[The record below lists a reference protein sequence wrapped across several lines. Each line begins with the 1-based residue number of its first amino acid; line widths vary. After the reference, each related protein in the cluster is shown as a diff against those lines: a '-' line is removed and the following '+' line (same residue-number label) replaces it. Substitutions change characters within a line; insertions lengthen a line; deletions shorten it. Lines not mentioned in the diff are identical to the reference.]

1 MLVSLDPDMKISDV
15 KVLDMNETPG
25 LGDQVLD
32 KSFLDQFKGKTLSQ
46 VVLVKGETKENIQA
60 ISGATYSSRGVTNG
74 VKDAVQTLVDNQSC
88 RCTGGDEMSNDV
100 SLGKLFKNG
109 IFGENPVFRLAL
121 SLCPAVAVTSGVKNG
136 FLMGVAV
143 LFVMTM
149 TNVTVSLLRNFIN
162 PKIRIPSYVFIT
174 ATWVTVIDQVMSAYQ
189 RAVYKE
195 MGLYIMLIV
204 AFAIIL
210 SRAEM
215 FASKNKLLPSFVDG
229 VGMGVG
235 FLLALVMLG
244 IFREFLGKGSL
255 WNVHILPVKP
265 LLIMIM
271 PTGGFFAMGLMM
283 GWLNWIDRKFFGGAG
298 GGGGGH
304 H

>member
-1 MLVSLDPDMKISDV
+1 MSD
-15 KVLDMNETPG
+15 KVN
-25 LGDQVLD
+25 LGAL
-32 KSFLDQFKGKTLSQ
+32 L
-46 VVLVKGETKENIQA
+46 
-60 ISGATYSSRGVTNG
+60 
-74 VKDAVQTLVDNQSC
+74 
-88 RCTGGDEMSNDV
+88 
-100 SLGKLFKNG
+100 KNG

-121 SLCPAVAVTSGVKNG
+121 SLCPAVAITSGVKNG

-143 LFVMTM
+143 MFVMTM

-162 PKIRIPSYVFIT
+162 PRVRIPSYVFIT

-189 RAVYKE
+189 RVVYKE

-229 VGMGVG
+229 VGMGLG
-235 FLLALVMLG
+235 FLFALMLLG
-244 IFREFLGKGSL
+244 VFREMLGKGSL
-255 WNVHILPVKP
+255 WGFQLLPVKP

-298 GGGGGH
+298 ASGGGH
-304 H
+304 

>member
-1 MLVSLDPDMKISDV
+1 VSNNVSL
-15 KVLDMNETPG
+15 
-25 LGDQVLD
+25 
-32 KSFLDQFKGKTLSQ
+32 
-46 VVLVKGETKENIQA
+46 
-60 ISGATYSSRGVTNG
+60 VT
-74 VKDAVQTLVDNQSC
+74 
-88 RCTGGDEMSNDV
+88 
-100 SLGKLFKNG
+100 LFKNG

-149 TNVTVSLLRNFIN
+149 TNVTVSLLRNFIH
-162 PKIRIPSYVFIT
+162 PRVRIPSYVFIT
-174 ATWVTVIDQVMSAYQ
+174 ATWVTVTDQVMSAYQ

-229 VGMGVG
+229 VGMGMG
-235 FLLALVMLG
+235 FLIALVMLG
-244 IFREFLGKGSL
+244 VFREFLGKGSL
-255 WNVHILPVKP
+255 WGHQFLMEDGKAVKP
-265 LLIMIM
+265 ILIMIM
-271 PTGGFFAMGLMM
+271 PTGGFFAVGLMM
-283 GWLNWIDRKFFGGAG
+283 GWLNWIDRKFFGGTGASS
-298 GGGGGH
+298 GGH
-304 H
+304 

>member
-1 MLVSLDPDMKISDV
+1 
-15 KVLDMNETPG
+15 
-25 LGDQVLD
+25 
-32 KSFLDQFKGKTLSQ
+32 
-46 VVLVKGETKENIQA
+46 
-60 ISGATYSSRGVTNG
+60 
-74 VKDAVQTLVDNQSC
+74 
-88 RCTGGDEMSNDV
+88 MSNNV
-100 SLGKLFKNG
+100 SYWSLFKNG

-143 LFVMTM
+143 MFVMTM
-149 TNVTVSLLRNFIN
+149 TNVTVSLLRNFIS
-162 PKIRIPSYVFIT
+162 PKVRIPSYVFIT
-174 ATWVTVIDQVMSAYQ
+174 ATWVTVIDQYMAAHE

-215 FASKNKLLPSFVDG
+215 FASKNKVIPSFVDG
-229 VGMGVG
+229 MGMGLG
-235 FLLALVMLG
+235 FLLALVLLG
-244 IFREFLGKGSL
+244 VFREFLGKGSL
-255 WNVHILPVKP
+255 WGVHLLPTKP

-283 GWLNWIDRKFFGGAG
+283 GWLNWMDRKFFGGSGASS
-298 GGGGGH
+298 GGH
-304 H
+304 

>member
-1 MLVSLDPDMKISDV
+1 
-15 KVLDMNETPG
+15 
-25 LGDQVLD
+25 
-32 KSFLDQFKGKTLSQ
+32 
-46 VVLVKGETKENIQA
+46 
-60 ISGATYSSRGVTNG
+60 
-74 VKDAVQTLVDNQSC
+74 
-88 RCTGGDEMSNDV
+88 MSTTVNYWT
-100 SLGKLFKNG
+100 LFKNG

-143 LFVMTM
+143 MFVMTM
-149 TNVTVSLLRNFIN
+149 TNVTVSLLRNFIS
-162 PKIRIPSYVFIT
+162 PKVRIPSYVFIT
-174 ATWVTVIDQVMSAYQ
+174 ATWVTVIDQYMAAHE

-215 FASKNKLLPSFVDG
+215 FASKNKVLPSFID
-229 VGMGVG
+229 GMGMGLG
-235 FLLALVMLG
+235 FLLALVLLG
-244 IFREFLGKGSL
+244 VFREFLGKGSL
-255 WNVHILPVKP
+255 WGVHILPTKP

-283 GWLNWIDRKFFGGAG
+283 GWLNWMDRKFFGGTGASS
-298 GGGGGH
+298 GGH
-304 H
+304 

>member
-1 MLVSLDPDMKISDV
+1 M
-15 KVLDMNETPG
+15 TT
-25 LGDQVLD
+25 D
-32 KSFLDQFKGKTLSQ
+32 KLNYGS
-46 VVLVKGETKENIQA
+46 I
-60 ISGATYSSRGVTNG
+60 I
-74 VKDAVQTLVDNQSC
+74 
-88 RCTGGDEMSNDV
+88 
-100 SLGKLFKNG
+100 KNG

-149 TNVTVSLLRNFIN
+149 VNATVSLLRNFIN
-162 PKIRIPSYVFIT
+162 PKVRIPSYMFII
-174 ATWVTVIDQVMSAYQ
+174 ATWVTVTDLVMAAFA
-189 RAVYKE
+189 RDVYKQ

-204 AFAIIL
+204 AFAIVL

-215 FASKNKLLPSFVDG
+215 FASRNKLLPSIVDG
-229 VGMGVG
+229 AAMGFG
-235 FLLALVMLG
+235 FLVALVLLG

-255 WNVHILPVKP
+255 WGYKLIDAKP

-283 GWLNWIDRKFFGGAG
+283 GWLNWIDRKYFGGTG

-304 H
+304 

>member
-1 MLVSLDPDMKISDV
+1 
-15 KVLDMNETPG
+15 
-25 LGDQVLD
+25 
-32 KSFLDQFKGKTLSQ
+32 
-46 VVLVKGETKENIQA
+46 
-60 ISGATYSSRGVTNG
+60 
-74 VKDAVQTLVDNQSC
+74 
-88 RCTGGDEMSNDV
+88 MSNTV
-100 SLGKLFKNG
+100 STWTLFKNG

-149 TNVTVSLLRNFIN
+149 TNVTVSLLRNFIS
-162 PKIRIPSYVFIT
+162 PKVRLPSYVFIT
-174 ATWVTVIDQVMSAYQ
+174 ATWVTVIDQVMAAYQ

-215 FASKNKLLPSFVDG
+215 FASKNTLWPSFVDG
-229 VGMGVG
+229 VGMGLC
-235 FLLALVMLG
+235 FLFALVLLG
-244 IFREFLGKGSL
+244 VFREFLGKGSL
-255 WNVHILPVKP
+255 WGFTILPTKP

-283 GWLNWIDRKFFGGAG
+283 GWLNWMDRKFFGGTG
-298 GGGGGH
+298 TSSGGH
-304 H
+304 

>member
-1 MLVSLDPDMKISDV
+1 
-15 KVLDMNETPG
+15 
-25 LGDQVLD
+25 
-32 KSFLDQFKGKTLSQ
+32 
-46 VVLVKGETKENIQA
+46 
-60 ISGATYSSRGVTNG
+60 
-74 VKDAVQTLVDNQSC
+74 
-88 RCTGGDEMSNDV
+88 MSNEV
-100 SLGKLFKNG
+100 SYSTLIKNG

-121 SLCPAVAVTSGVKNG
+121 SLCPAVAVTGGVKSG

-149 TNVTVSLLRNFIN
+149 TNVTVSLLRNFIS
-162 PKIRIPSYVFIT
+162 PKVRIPSYVFIT
-174 ATWVTVIDQVMSAYQ
+174 ATWVTVTDQVMAAYE
-189 RAVYKE
+189 RAMYKQ

-229 VGMGVG
+229 VAMGVG

-244 IFREFLGKGSL
+244 VFREFLGKGSL
-255 WNVHILPVKP
+255 WGHQILFSHGKAMKP
-265 LLIMIM
+265 LLIMVM
-271 PTGGFFAMGLMM
+271 PTGGFFAVGLMM

-298 GGGGGH
+298 ASGGGH
-304 H
+304 

>member
-1 MLVSLDPDMKISDV
+1 VS
-15 KVLDMNETPG
+15 NNT
-25 LGDQVLD
+25 
-32 KSFLDQFKGKTLSQ
+32 
-46 VVLVKGETKENIQA
+46 
-60 ISGATYSSRGVTNG
+60 
-74 VKDAVQTLVDNQSC
+74 
-88 RCTGGDEMSNDV
+88 
-100 SLGKLFKNG
+100 SLGALFKNG

-136 FLMGVAV
+136 FLMGIAV

-162 PKIRIPSYVFIT
+162 PKVRIPSYVFIT

-189 RAVYKE
+189 RPVYKE

-229 VGMGVG
+229 VGMGLG
-235 FLLALVMLG
+235 FTLSLMLLGV
-244 IFREFLGKGSL
+244 FREFLGKGSL
-255 WNVHILPVKP
+255 WGVHILPVKP

-283 GWLNWIDRKFFGGAG
+283 GWLNWIDRRFFGGAG
-298 GGGGGH
+298 ASSGGH
-304 H
+304 

>member
-1 MLVSLDPDMKISDV
+1 
-15 KVLDMNETPG
+15 
-25 LGDQVLD
+25 
-32 KSFLDQFKGKTLSQ
+32 
-46 VVLVKGETKENIQA
+46 
-60 ISGATYSSRGVTNG
+60 
-74 VKDAVQTLVDNQSC
+74 
-88 RCTGGDEMSNDV
+88 MSNDI

-149 TNVTVSLLRNFIN
+149 TNVTVSLLRKFIN

-174 ATWVTVIDQVMSAYQ
+174 ATWVTVIDQAMSAYQ
-189 RAVYKE
+189 RTVYKE

-215 FASKNKLLPSFVDG
+215 FASKNKLLPSFIDG
-229 VGMGVG
+229 VGMGLG

-255 WNVHILPVKP
+255 WNVHILPAKP

-283 GWLNWIDRKFFGGAG
+283 GWLNWIDRKFFGGTG
-298 GGGGGH
+298 GGGGSH